1 MKKYKINLKNK
12 LSLYDLIYKDTLT
25 NLGNYKYFCK
35 EGSKIIEKKDKSPK
49 YIFIIDI
56 EKFRAFNQYYGHEE
70 GKKLIKQ
77 LSIKIINIIGNL
89 AKILSRFNN
98 DVFAILLET
107 NENIET
113 IAKKI
118 FKNLRQV
125 EIENKLYNIYPIIG
139 IYKIGLKDDI
149 LTALDKALTAH
160 DEIIGDYNTK
170 YKIYDKTNEDN
181 IIEEHKIEEIMESAI
196 QNQEFKIVYQPKIE
210 LKTNKVSSCEALV
223 RWYRNGIYISPSKFI
238 PLFEKNRFIIKL
250 DKYIFK
256 QVCKDIKIINE
267 KIKTTYTINF
277 SINISKEHF
286 AYENFIEEYIKI
298 IKQTNV
304 PINIIE
310 LEITE
315 SASEYKGINLAKI
328 IENLKNKGFKIA
340 LDDFGTGYSSLSMLQ
355 ELNIDTLKIDK
366 SFIDKLETNSIIKY
380 IIEMSKDLNIKT
392 VAEGVEKKE
401 QVEFLKKMGCDMVQG
416 YYYAKPLNLNEFIN
430 YVNNLQ

>member
-56 EKFRAFNQYYGHEE
+56 EKFRTFNQYYGHEE

-77 LSIKIINIIGNL
+77 LSIKINNIIGNL
-89 AKILSRFNN
+89 VKILSRFNN

-430 YVNNLQ
+430 YMNNLQ

>member
-77 LSIKIINIIGNL
+77 LSIKINNIIGNL

-267 KIKTTYTINF
+267 KIKTTNIINF

-366 SFIDKLETNSIIKY
+366 SFIDKLEINSIIKY

>member
-56 EKFRAFNQYYGHEE
+56 EKFRTFNQYYGHEE

-77 LSIKIINIIGNL
+77 LSIKINNIIGNL
-89 AKILSRFNN
+89 VKILSRFNN

-366 SFIDKLETNSIIKY
+366 SFIDKLEINSIIKY

>member
-35 EGSKIIEKKDKSPK
+35 ESSKIIEKKNKSPK

-56 EKFRAFNQYYGHEE
+56 EKFRTFNQYYGHEE

-77 LSIKIINIIGNL
+77 LSIKINNIIGNL
-89 AKILSRFNN
+89 VKILSRFNN

-267 KIKTTYTINF
+267 KIKTTNIINF

>member
-77 LSIKIINIIGNL
+77 LSIKINNIIGNL

-267 KIKTTYTINF
+267 KIKTTNIINF

>member
-35 EGSKIIEKKDKSPK
+35 ESSKIIEKKNKSPK

-77 LSIKIINIIGNL
+77 LSIKINNIIGNL

-267 KIKTTYTINF
+267 KIKTTNIINF

>member
-56 EKFRAFNQYYGHEE
+56 EKFRTFNQYYGHEE

-77 LSIKIINIIGNL
+77 LSIKINNIIGNL
-89 AKILSRFNN
+89 VKILSRFNN

-267 KIKTTYTINF
+267 KIKTTNIINF

-366 SFIDKLETNSIIKY
+366 SFIDKLEINSIIKY

>member
-77 LSIKIINIIGNL
+77 LSIKINNIIGNL

-267 KIKTTYTINF
+267 KIKTTNIINF

-416 YYYAKPLNLNEFIN
+416 YYYAKPLNLNGFIN

>member
-35 EGSKIIEKKDKSPK
+35 ESSKIIEKKNKSPK

-267 KIKTTYTINF
+267 KIKTTNIINF

-430 YVNNLQ
+430 YMNNLQ

>member
-1 MKKYKINLKNK
+1 
-12 LSLYDLIYKDTLT
+12 
-25 NLGNYKYFCK
+25 
-35 EGSKIIEKKDKSPK
+35 
-49 YIFIIDI
+49 
-56 EKFRAFNQYYGHEE
+56 
-70 GKKLIKQ
+70 
-77 LSIKIINIIGNL
+77 
-89 AKILSRFNN
+89 
-98 DVFAILLET
+98 
-107 NENIET
+107 
-113 IAKKI
+113 
-118 FKNLRQV
+118 
-125 EIENKLYNIYPIIG
+125 
-139 IYKIGLKDDI
+139 
-149 LTALDKALTAH
+149 
-160 DEIIGDYNTK
+160 
-170 YKIYDKTNEDN
+170 
-181 IIEEHKIEEIMESAI
+181 MESAI

-267 KIKTTYTINF
+267 KIKTTNIINF

-430 YVNNLQ
+430 YMNNLQ

>member
-77 LSIKIINIIGNL
+77 LSIKINNIIGNL

-416 YYYAKPLNLNEFIN
+416 YYYAKPLNLNGFIN